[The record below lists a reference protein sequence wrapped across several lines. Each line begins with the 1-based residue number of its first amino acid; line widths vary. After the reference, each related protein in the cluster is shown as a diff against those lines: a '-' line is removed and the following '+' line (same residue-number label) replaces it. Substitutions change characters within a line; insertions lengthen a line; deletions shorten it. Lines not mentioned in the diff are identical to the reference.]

1 MNNKNYKVKDKKAFK
16 EFKECILKALN
27 DNTLYIQIEYTSIFG
42 FKDKMLIC

>member
-27 DNTLYIQIEYTSIFG
+27 DNTLYIQIEYTSMFG